1 MVDLNITLAIQLVNF
16 IIALVVLNY
25 VLIRPIRNILQKRR
39 DIVNGLIS
47 ETEKQN
53 SDAGTRIQKY
63 EADLDAARSAAAE
76 QRDAIK
82 QQGLDAERGILAD
95 AQNEAQTF
103 LQKTHREVELEVA
116 EVMKSLRAQV
126 DAMAGKVVAKVLE

>member
-1 MVDLNITLAIQLVNF
+1 MVDLNITLAIQMVNF